1 MLVPIPEAVTLI
13 ELFREREQRF
23 ALAESCTCGMAAAL
37 IGQVPGAS
45 EVFCGSAV
53 TYRESAKTDW
63 LGVDAAD
70 LRQFTAESRE
80 ATDAMATG
88 VLEATSEAHWGAA
101 ITGHLGPGAPIKSDG
116 RVFVSIA
123 RRGADPG
130 GTLVATDECVLQSMD
145 RIDRQKE
152 AAEYFIRWIFKTAR
166 AAEDRV

>member
-1 MLVPIPEAVTLI
+1 MSEAVSLI
-13 ELFREREQRF
+13 EFFREREERLT
-23 ALAESCTCGMAAAL
+23 LAESCTCGMAAAL
-37 IGQVPGAS
+37 VGQVPGAS

-63 LGVDAAD
+63 LGVDAAA

-88 VLEATSEAHWGAA
+88 VLAATSEAHWGAA
-101 ITGHLGPGAPIKSDG
+101 ITGHLGPGAPVESDG
-116 RVFVSIA
+116 RVFVSMA
-123 RRGADPG
+123 RRGADG
-130 GTLVATDECVLQSMD
+130 VGRLVAVDECVLQSTD

-152 AAEYFIRWIFKTAR
+152 AAEYLIEWILKVAR